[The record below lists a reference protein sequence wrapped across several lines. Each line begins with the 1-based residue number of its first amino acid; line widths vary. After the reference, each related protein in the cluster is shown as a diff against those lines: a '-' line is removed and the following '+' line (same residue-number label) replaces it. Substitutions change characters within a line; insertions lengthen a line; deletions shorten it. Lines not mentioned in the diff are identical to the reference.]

1 MEWIIYCILCVLL
14 GGFFTLG
21 QTAIA
26 GSLDSTPKYA
36 YKTMIWLRLA
46 AILCGLFFVL
56 QSPLLDPY
64 FLLVIYLYGVYI
76 FSQLLVLR
84 YASSHEKQCEHLVP
98 LFVSIAKFFAV
109 FTVLIPIDPQPA
121 KEKVS
126 EEDIREMIHAA
137 SESENI
143 DEPQK
148 DIIENIFELDDTS
161 IEEICTHR
169 SQVISLSLDES
180 DEEWR
185 TIILDNRHTFYP
197 VTGKDDDDIVG
208 VLDTRD
214 YFRLDDLSRKNVMDH
229 AVDQPLFVSEN
240 VKVDDLFFEMQKQRI
255 YFAIVLDEYGGMTG
269 IVTLHDIV
277 ETILGEMHEVDD
289 EVEPDPIDRINE
301 NQWRIYGFADLE
313 DVQDELD
320 VKLPVE
326 EYDTFSGYVLGSY
339 GHIPQDG
346 TTFDVVLGPLDIHVK
361 EIQNHR
367 IGLTIVTKRKEGAQ
381 TNEQAEKDN

>member
-46 AILCGLFFVL
+46 SILCGLFFVL

-169 SQVISLSLDES
+169 SQVVSLSLDES